1 MGIDAYALLDVA
13 RAEAEVG
20 LSEGGIPIGAAL
32 FDAEGTL
39 LGRGH
44 NRRVQDDDPTIH
56 AETAA
61 FRAAGRR
68 RDYRSTI
75 MVTTLSPC
83 WYCSG
88 LVRQF
93 GIGSVIV
100 GEAVTFCGGHG
111 WLVDCGVSVT
121 VLDDPR
127 CVAMMTRFIDDSPEL
142 WDEDIGIAPS
152 SDPLT

>member
-1 MGIDAYALLDVA
+1 MGIDAYALIDVA
-13 RAEAEVG
+13 LAEAEVG

-32 FDAEGTL
+32 FDADGTL

-61 FRAAGRR
+61 FREAGRR

-100 GEAVTFCGGHG
+100 GEAVTFYGGHD
-111 WLVDCGVSVT
+111 WLADHGVSVT

-127 CVAMMTRFIDDSPEL
+127 CVALMTRFIDDSPEL
-142 WDEDIGIAPS
+142 WDEDIGVAPS
-152 SDPLT
+152 SDRLP

>member
-1 MGIDAYALLDVA
+1 MDIDAYALLDVA
-13 RAEAEVG
+13 FTEAELG

-32 FDAEGTL
+32 FDADGAL
-39 LGRGH
+39 LGLGH
-44 NRRVQDDDPTIH
+44 NRRVQDDDPTLH

-68 RDYRSTI
+68 RDYRSTV

-100 GEAVTFCGGHG
+100 GEAVTFYGGHD
-111 WLVDCGVSVT
+111 WLADNGVSVT

-127 CVAMMTRFIDDSPEL
+127 CVALMTRFIDESPEL
-142 WDEDIGIAPS
+142 WDEDIGVAPS
-152 SDPLT
+152 SDRLP